1 MSKAE
6 LNYKHLHYFWTVAK
20 EGGVARAAE
29 RLGLS
34 PQTISGQLGKL
45 EREMGRTLFQQVG
58 RRLELTEAG
67 REALRYAD
75 EIFLLGERLRD
86 ALDDP
91 QLGQASRLTV
101 GIADS
106 VPKLVAYQLL
116 APLVGAT
123 PQLRLVCHEGDF
135 DELVSALSRHK
146 LDIMLSDRDLG
157 QAQQRRLVA
166 RRLASCPIGIYAARS
181 LLAQPGSAR
190 SRAELSQAPM
200 LMPSKRSS
208 MRARLDAWLDAEG
221 LRPSIV
227 GEFDDSALLTTFG
240 GNGAGYFPAA
250 TVLTEM
256 LSRQYDAELVTELS
270 EVSEDYYAISL
281 PARLPN
287 RHVERLLQA
296 ALP

>member
-1 MSKAE
+1 MSKPE

-29 RLGLS
+29 RLGVS

-45 EREMGRTLFQQVG
+45 ERDIGRTLFTQVG

-75 EIFLLGERLRD
+75 EIFLLGERLRE
-86 ALDDP
+86 ALDEP
-91 QLGQASRLTV
+91 ALGQASRLTV

-106 VPKLVAYQLL
+106 VPKLVAYKLL
-116 APLVGAT
+116 APVVEAS
-123 PQLRLVCHEGDF
+123 PQLRLVCHEGEF
-135 DELVSALSRHK
+135 DELTSALSRHK
-146 LDIMLSDRDLG
+146 LDIVLSDRDLG

-181 LLAQPGSAR
+181 LLEKPGAAR
-190 SRAELSQAPM
+190 NIADFSHAPM
-200 LMPSKRSS
+200 LLPSKRTS
-208 MRARLDAWLDAEG
+208 MRTRLDVWMDAEG
-221 LRPSIV
+221 LTPNVV

-256 LSRQYDAELVTELS
+256 LSRQYDAELVIELS
-270 EVSEDYYAISL
+270 DVNEGYYAISL
-281 PARLPN
+281 PSRLPN
-287 RHVERLLQA
+287 LHVARLLQS